1 MFRNERGEFSVTLY
15 NGPDAPDEGVKPAA
29 RPEEPGDEKGLLA
42 FCAVPRTRKEIAAF
56 LGIAS
61 TQYAI
66 RRYVEPLVQQ
76 GVLKLSRPDHPKS
89 PKQTY
94 TSAVQ

>member
-1 MFRNERGEFSVTLY
+1 MKRDCWPSE
-15 NGPDAPDEGVKPAA
+15 
-29 RPEEPGDEKGLLA
+29 
-42 FCAVPRTRKEIAAF
+42 EIAAF

>member
-1 MFRNERGEFSVTLY
+1 MDGAV
-15 NGPDAPDEGVKPAA
+15 A
-29 RPEEPGDEKGLLA
+29 RDDKGLLA
-42 FCAVPRTRKEIAAF
+42 FCGVPRTRKEIAAF

-66 RRYVEPLVQQ
+66 RRYVEPLVRT
-76 GVLKLSRPDHPKS
+76 GALRLSIPDHPRS

-94 TSAVQ
+94 TSVTP